1 MQSKSES
8 RRRHSAELKA
18 QVLAACEAPGAS
30 LSAVALSFGL
40 NANLVRQW
48 RNGRGVKRATA
59 SGSRASPQPEFV
71 ALQLPQPKPTTLPP
85 ASSAAAAVPAAPQQ
99 IDLQL
104 QRGALA
110 VRVTWPMSA
119 AGDCAAWLR
128 ELLR

>member
-40 NANLVRQW
+40 NANLVREW

-59 SGSRASPQPEFV
+59 SGSRAGPRPEFV
-71 ALQLPQPKPTTLPP
+71 ALPLPQPTPAVPP
-85 ASSAAAAVPAAPQQ
+85 AVSVAPAALAAPPQQ

-110 VRVTWPMSA
+110 VKVTWPMSA

>member
-18 QVLAACEAPGAS
+18 QVLAACDVPGAS

-48 RNGRGVKRATA
+48 RNGRGVKRAAAAGSMA
-59 SGSRASPQPEFV
+59 SAQPEFV
-71 ALQLPQPKPTTLPP
+71 ALQLPRPTPTPP
-85 ASSAAAAVPAAPQQ
+85 QASLAAPAGLAAPAQQ
-99 IDLQL
+99 IELQL

-110 VRVTWPMSA
+110 VKVTWPMSA
-119 AGDCAAWLR
+119 ADDCAAWLR

>member
-1 MQSKSES
+1 MQSKSEL

-48 RNGRGVKRATA
+48 RNGRGVKRA
-59 SGSRASPQPEFV
+59 SGSMSLASPQPEFV
-71 ALQLPQPKPTTLPP
+71 ALQLPQPTPTPP
-85 ASSAAAAVPAAPQQ
+85 ASSAAAAVPAVPQQ
-99 IDLQL
+99 IDLQV